1 MSAFIIALITNI
13 VLGLSLL
20 FVVFRPKV
28 NKYYSNKK
36 KQRELQEVKRIQSI
50 VNDYLNE
57 LKSD

>member
-1 MSAFIIALITNI
+1 MSAFTIALVTNI

-28 NKYYSNKK
+28 NKYYLDKK
-36 KQRELQEVKRIQSI
+36 KQREIQEVKRIQSI

>member
-28 NKYYSNKK
+28 NKYYLNKK